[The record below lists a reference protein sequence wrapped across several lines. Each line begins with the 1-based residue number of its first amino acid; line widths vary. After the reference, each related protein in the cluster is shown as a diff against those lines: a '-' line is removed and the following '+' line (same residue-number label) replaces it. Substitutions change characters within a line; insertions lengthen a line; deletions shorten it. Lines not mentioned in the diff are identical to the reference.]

1 MEGLVCRKMDT
12 CVWMAESMGCKPE
25 TITTLLTGYIPIQNK
40 KLKNVHR
47 KQVGGINS
55 SSSVIIIP
63 TLDIRI
69 SGTKEASY
77 SACLPHLTS
86 FHPFLSCSVP
96 RGWPLCSGF
105 LGFPCLLF
113 SSWFWQMSI
122 SNVGSE
128 GRRREENGCVLPNPA
143 CLAVVLVESAFLC
156 GHSFCPS
163 AWPWFHRPDW
173 WSKTLPWPLSTS
185 WVKSLL
191 LLVELSPLPYLVNFL
206 LPAHTLCM
214 LHHNW
219 ILFCFLPPPCLI

>member
-1 MEGLVCRKMDT
+1 
-12 CVWMAESMGCKPE
+12 MAESMGCKPE
-25 TITTLLTGYIPIQNK
+25 TITTLLIGYIPMQNK

-47 KQVGGINS
+47 KQAGGINS

-77 SACLPHLTS
+77 SACLPYLTS

-96 RGWPLCSGF
+96 RGWPLCGGF

-113 SSWFWQMSI
+113 SSWFWQMGI
-122 SNVGSE
+122 SNTGSE

-143 CLAVVLVESAFLC
+143 CLAVVFVESAFLC

-163 AWPWFHRPDW
+163 AWP
-173 WSKTLPWPLSTS
+173 
-185 WVKSLL
+185 
-191 LLVELSPLPYLVNFL
+191 
-206 LPAHTLCM
+206 
-214 LHHNW
+214 
-219 ILFCFLPPPCLI
+219 